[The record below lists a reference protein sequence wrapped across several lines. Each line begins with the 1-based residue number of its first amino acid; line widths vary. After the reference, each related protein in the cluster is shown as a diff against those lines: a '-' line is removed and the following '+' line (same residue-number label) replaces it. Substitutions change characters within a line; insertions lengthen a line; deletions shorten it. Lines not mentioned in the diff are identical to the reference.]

1 MDKVSPS
8 RCLIG
13 CLLLLWVASLVWVSP
28 VQAEERF
35 KVLVVFSYEK
45 AAPWDIEIREEIE
58 KVLSPFADLSFF
70 YLNTKVAL
78 GGGAKRAAEAFSLYQ
93 QMQPDGVI
101 AVDDNAQSM
110 FVLPYLKGRVAIP
123 IMFCGV
129 NADPHLYGYP
139 TPNISGIL
147 ERFHLEESISLSRQ
161 LAGKIETFAFMV
173 KAGPV
178 ADLIAEQLEE
188 EKGQLSA
195 RMVKFLTPTTL
206 AEALKMT
213 ENVRQEADLLFL
225 VALWG
230 LSDGNGKKLAEEV
243 VIPPLVDVFAKP
255 TTAIAASVVREGAL
269 CAVITSAREHGHRAA
284 DMLLK
289 ALHGVPVEQ
298 LPMTRNSHGKR
309 MINVSTL
316 RQLGIDPQPMD
327 LLGAELVKDLPE

>member
-1 MDKVSPS
+1 MNKVFPF
-8 RCLIG
+8 RCFIG
-13 CLLLLWVASLVWVSP
+13 CLLLSCLVWASP
-28 VQAEERF
+28 VLAEDHF
-35 KVLVVFSYEK
+35 KVMVVFSYEK
-45 AAPWDIEIREEIE
+45 NAPWDIEIREEIE
-58 KVLSPFADLSFF
+58 KILSPFAELSFF
-70 YLNTKVAL
+70 YLDTKIAL
-78 GGGAKRAAEAFSLYQ
+78 GGGAKKAAEVFSLYQ
-93 QMQPDGVI
+93 KFQPDGVI

-110 FVLPYLKGRVAIP
+110 FVLPYLKNHVTVP

-161 LAGKIETFAFMV
+161 LAGNIETFAFMV

-178 ADLIAEQLEE
+178 ADLIAEQLEN

-206 AEALKMT
+206 SEALKMV

-230 LSDGNGKKLAEEV
+230 LGDGNGKKLREEV

-269 CAVITSAREHGHRAA
+269 CAVITNAREHGRRAA
-284 DMLLK
+284 EMLLK
-289 ALHGVPVEQ
+289 ALQGVPVEQ

-316 RQLGIDPQPMD
+316 QQLGIDPQPMD
-327 LLGAELVKDLPE
+327 LLGVELVKDLPE